1 MDKNTAV
8 YLLDAISK
16 HVYELYAIRF
26 STFVVPLFPPLP
38 SGGQGIPVPFPSG
51 AQLLPLTSGGFRYPP
66 WLKVLA
72 FYLLDAISKNV
83 YELYAHRFSTF
94 VVPRYRESY
103 GANGLRYLPLLISG
117 TPCLRCPMT
126 SLDIRWLPVPPMVE
140 SIHFLS
146 SRCHFKNYVLNV
158 CDHHFSTFVVPLYHE
173 SYSYTLP
180 SRGQWSLVPPLTSG
194 TPALRWPMASLDIQ
208 WLPAPP
214 MDESVS
220 FLSSR
225 CYFKKCV

>member
-103 GANGLRYLPLLISG
+103 GANGLRYLPPLISG

-140 SIHFLS
+140 SVCFLLDAISKIMYEMYVIIVSAPSLFLS
-146 SRCHFKNYVLNV
+146 TVN
-158 CDHHFSTFVVPLYHE
+158 P
-173 SYSYTLP
+173 TLIP
-180 SRGQWSLVPPLTSG
+180 CPPG
-194 TPALRWPMASLDIQ
+194 AKGLRS
-208 WLPAPP
+208 PP
-214 MDESVS
+214 
-220 FLSSR
+220 
-225 CYFKKCV
+225 